1 MGYRSDVSIVVAFDN
16 LDNMKEVLAVY
27 LLDPRVKEH
36 DLMQHWKT
44 CQDVFEPQQQLV
56 GEPLQPITTY
66 YLKLYEQEWKW
77 YDNYED
83 VQGLQHLYLL
93 AMEFAENRKFAVAW
107 KEVSIGEDGAIEA
120 DEGNSNDLLQEFC
133 DELLGYS
140 HPEII
145 FDDTSSKEIALKL
158 GEEK

>member
-27 LLDPRVKEH
+27 LLDPRVKQY
-36 DLMQHWKT
+36 DLMQNWET
-44 CQDVFEPQQQLV
+44 YQNVY
-56 GEPLQPITTY
+56 GEKPIY

-77 YDNYED
+77 YDSYED
-83 VQGLQHLYLL
+83 VQGLKHLYLL
-93 AMEFAENRKFAVAW
+93 AMEFAEKRNFAVAW

-120 DEGNSNDLLQEFC
+120 DEGSSNDLLHEFC
-133 DELLGYS
+133 DELLGCS

-145 FDDTSSKEIALKL
+145 FDDTNCKEITIKL

>member
-27 LLDPRVKEH
+27 LLDPRVK
-36 DLMQHWKT
+36 DMNLMEYWETYQNVYGEKT
-44 CQDVFEPQQQLV
+44 V
-56 GEPLQPITTY
+56 Y
-66 YLKLYEQEWKW
+66 YLKLYEQDWKW
-77 YDNYED
+77 YDSYED
-83 VQGLQHLYLL
+83 VQGLQRLYLL

-120 DEGNSNDLLQEFC
+120 DEGSSNGFLQEFC

-145 FDDTSSKEIALKL
+145 FDDTSSKEITIKL

>member
-27 LLDPRVKEH
+27 LLDPRVKDH

-44 CQDVFEPQQQLV
+44 CQNVY
-56 GEPLQPITTY
+56 GEESIY
-66 YLKLYEQEWKW
+66 YLKFYEQGWKW
-77 YDNYED
+77 YDGYED
-83 VQGLQHLYLL
+83 VQGLRHLYML
-93 AMEFAENRKFAVAW
+93 AMEFAEKRNFAVAW
-107 KEVSIGEDGAIEA
+107 KEISIGEDGAIEA
-120 DEGNSNDLLQEFC
+120 DEGSSNDLLQEVC

-140 HPEII
+140 HPEIM
-145 FDDTSSKEIALKL
+145 FDDTNCEEITIKL

>member
-27 LLDPRVKEH
+27 LLDPRVKKH
-36 DLMQHWKT
+36 DLMQHWET
-44 CQDVFEPQQQLV
+44 YQNTLTTR
-56 GEPLQPITTY
+56 PIY

-77 YDNYED
+77 YDSYED

-93 AMEFAENRKFAVAW
+93 AMEFAEKRNFAIAW

-120 DEGNSNDLLQEFC
+120 DEGSSNDLLQEFC

-145 FDDTSSKEIALKL
+145 FDDTSSKEITLKL

>member
-27 LLDPRVKEH
+27 LLDPRVK
-36 DLMQHWKT
+36 DMNLMEYWETYQNVYGEKT
-44 CQDVFEPQQQLV
+44 V
-56 GEPLQPITTY
+56 Y
-66 YLKLYEQEWKW
+66 YLKLYEQDWKW
-77 YDNYED
+77 YDSYED
-83 VQGLQHLYLL
+83 VQGLQRLYLL

-120 DEGNSNDLLQEFC
+120 DEGRNNDVLQEFC

-145 FDDTSSKEIALKL
+145 FDDTSSKEITIKL

>member
-27 LLDPRVKEH
+27 LLDPRVKVH
-36 DLMQHWKT
+36 SLMDFWETYQN
-44 CQDVFEPQQQLV
+44 VY
-56 GEPLQPITTY
+56 GEKPIY
-66 YLKLYEQEWKW
+66 YLKLYEHDWKW
-77 YDNYED
+77 YDSYED
-83 VQGLQHLYLL
+83 VQGLKHLYLL
-93 AMEFAENRKFAVAW
+93 AMEFAEKRNFAVAW

-120 DEGNSNDLLQEFC
+120 DEGSSNDLLHEFC
-133 DELLGYS
+133 DELLGCS

-145 FDDTSSKEIALKL
+145 FDDTNCKEITIKL

>member
-36 DLMQHWKT
+36 ELMQHWGVYKYDT
-44 CQDVFEPQQQLV
+44 SKDASYMSDAV
-56 GEPLQPITTY
+56 Y
-66 YLKLYEQEWKW
+66 YLKLEEENWKW
-77 YDNYED
+77 YDSYED
-83 VQGLQHLYLL
+83 VQGLKHLYLL
-93 AMEFAENRKFAVAW
+93 AMEFAEKRNFAVAW

-120 DEGNSNDLLQEFC
+120 DEGSSNDLLQEFC

-145 FDDTSSKEIALKL
+145 FDDTSSKEITKKL

>member
-27 LLDPRVKEH
+27 LLDPRVK
-36 DLMQHWKT
+36 DMNLMEYWETYQNVYGEKT
-44 CQDVFEPQQQLV
+44 V
-56 GEPLQPITTY
+56 Y
-66 YLKLYEQEWKW
+66 YLKLYEQDWKW
-77 YDNYED
+77 YDSYED
-83 VQGLQHLYLL
+83 VQGLQRLYLL
-93 AMEFAENRKFAVAW
+93 AMEFAEKRNFAVAW

-120 DEGNSNDLLQEFC
+120 DEASSDDSLQEFC

-145 FDDTSSKEIALKL
+145 FDDTSSKEITIKL